1 MASSSTGRH
10 ARQDIDMRQ
19 FARSVG
25 SNLSVPA
32 GQVIFAKGDPGQCMY
47 IVQSG
52 AIEILIGDKVVE
64 TLGANEA
71 LGFMTMIDRQPRSS
85 TARAKEPCELSLLDE
100 RKFQFMVDEVPN
112 FAFYIMGVLARR
124 IRGMSNA
131 M

>member
-1 MASSSTGRH
+1 MASSSAGRR
-10 ARQDIDMRQ
+10 ARQDVDIRQ

-32 GQVIFAKGDPGQCMY
+32 GQVIFAKGDPGQSMY

-52 AIEILIGDKVVE
+52 TIEILIGDKVVE

-71 LGFMTMIDRQPRSS
+71 LGFMTMIDKQPRSS